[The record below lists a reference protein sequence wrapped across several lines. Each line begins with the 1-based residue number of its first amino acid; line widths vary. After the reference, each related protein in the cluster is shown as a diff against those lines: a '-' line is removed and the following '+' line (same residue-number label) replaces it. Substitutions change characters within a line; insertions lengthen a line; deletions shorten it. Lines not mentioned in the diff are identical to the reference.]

1 MNYGEYLKHTY
12 IISDENGGTNYSIVL
27 MEDGD
32 YHIISDSTINNYH
45 IVFDYLANIT
55 SYVRLNYNRNIS
67 AVIRKNAYENWLF
80 VTNRNDFVILKAIN
94 NNPISN
100 GKALQ
105 TQDVNTQSY
114 YDDGVSVSYSDLG
127 LSYGTNYNDFY
138 EASYDEYTF
147 ALASNHNALF
157 DYNNLEAVDYVTI
170 RGENV
175 TYYNQYLYWNNNDDS
190 ELQAQISVGNY
201 VQRIYNNGYQAG
213 YGNGSASGY
222 VNGYDAGYQAGSH
235 SQPVE
240 VQEATAFS
248 YIGNAFQVVSNVLS
262 LEVLPHVT
270 LGLVFSIPLV
280 FVLIMT
286 IFKLVRK

>member
-1 MNYGEYLKHTY
+1 MRYNEYIKHSYT
-12 IISDENGGTNYSIVL
+12 ISDDNGGNNYSIVL

-32 YHIISDSTINNYH
+32 FHIISDTAINNYN
-45 IVFDYLANIT
+45 IVFDYLANIS

-67 AVIRKNAYENWLF
+67 AVIRKNEYENWLF
-80 VTNRNDFVILKAIN
+80 TTNRNDFVILKAIN
-94 NNPISN
+94 NSPISN

-105 TQDVNTQSY
+105 TQDVYTQSY
-114 YDDGVSVSYSDLG
+114 YDDGVVVSYSDLG
-127 LSYGTNYNDFY
+127 LSYGTNYNDY
-138 EASYDEYTF
+138 YDVEYGEYSFSLTN
-147 ALASNHNALF
+147 NHCALF
-157 DYNNLEAVDYVTI
+157 DYNNLETPDYITI
-170 RGENV
+170 RGEQV
-175 TYYNQYLYWNNNDDS
+175 TYYNQYLYWSNNDDV
-190 ELQAQISVGNY
+190 ELQAQISLGNY
-201 VQRIYNNGYQAG
+201 VQRIYQDGYQTG

-222 VNGYDAGYQAGSH
+222 VTGYDAGYTAGSN
-235 SQPVE
+235 SQPVQ

-270 LGLVFSIPLV
+270 LGLAFSIPLV